1 MQACE
6 GSKGNWGL
14 LHNTCQVLITWLT
27 NERWCWTA
35 NSVFCLYVCF
45 SAIFGG
51 LELDCIQLLI
61 SFLFSY
67 SIAIIFLG
75 SRTNNASGWS
85 FTSFTTFMYIII
97 SISIFLGISDIV
109 HRNFPGCVLWV
120 FIFIFC
126 IIDFVCLNGRLACL
140 KWLVRLIF
148 GLPLITFS
156 SYICYEKLIH
166 HAQACHCFNT
176 GLNQI
181 ANTLTA

>member
-1 MQACE
+1 VFRRQYLISLCLLQACE

-35 NSVFCLYVCF
+35 NSVICLYVCSF
-45 SAIFGG
+45 AIFGG

-75 SRTNNASGWS
+75 SRTNNGSGWS

-97 SISIFLGISDIV
+97 SISIFFWVYQILFIGTFQVVAYGFLFSFFVLLVLFASMADLHVSNGWSDLFLDFLLL
-109 HRNFPGCVLWV
+109 HLLWE
-120 FIFIFC
+120 
-126 IIDFVCLNGRLACL
+126 IDASRCTSV
-140 KWLVRLIF
+140 
-148 GLPLITFS
+148 PLLLF
-156 SYICYEKLIH
+156 
-166 HAQACHCFNT
+166 
-176 GLNQI
+176 
-181 ANTLTA
+181 